1 MKKTTLHYYK
11 TGDFWRLEDK
21 LNTMSAEGWQ
31 PVKPGRLLQRFSFDD
46 SAAYVFRFGVCE
58 HRELSADDIT
68 YLAAQKRAGW
78 EPTCR
83 KGSWILF
90 CKPAADASPD
100 EQLPDARS
108 GIETLFARRIKFRE
122 TFRMWMIVIASALML
137 AGYFT
142 DILPLLYSFAIPLL
156 AALFVTLQIKY
167 MQEGIKH

>member
-1 MKKTTLHYYK
+1 MKKTTIHYYK

-21 LNTMSAEGWQ
+21 LNEMSAGGLQ
-31 PVKPGRLLQRFSFDD
+31 PVKPGRLLQRFTFDD

-58 HRELSADDIT
+58 HREGSADDIT
-68 YLAAQKRAGW
+68 FLAAQKQAGW
-78 EPTCR
+78 EPVCR
-83 KGSWILF
+83 KGCWILF
-90 CKPAADASPD
+90 RKPAADAAPE
-100 EQLPDARS
+100 EQLPDGRE
-108 GIETLFARRIKFRE
+108 GIEARYTRRIRSRE